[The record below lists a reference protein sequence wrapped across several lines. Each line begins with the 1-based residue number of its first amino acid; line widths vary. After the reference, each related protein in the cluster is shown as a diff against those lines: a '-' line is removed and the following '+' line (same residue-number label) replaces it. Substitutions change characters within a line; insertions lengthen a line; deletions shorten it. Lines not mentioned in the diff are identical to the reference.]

1 MKHQAIEVKLRS
13 EFINVLNVVLSGI
26 VTALLSLMTIK
37 NFSKEELNV
46 KKVLIYLSVYTV
58 FLIISCFHF
67 SGISRL
73 LLNIIIMITSLYFSL
88 FKKNISDSVY
98 YTIVYNVFAAFF
110 EVLLSLI
117 FVGLLKFDINVYENF
132 SFSLLVFSIC
142 NCLSVFFISKIKP
155 LDKALQKFNRII
167 SKNNKDWIYIIICI
181 ILVVLLITFNEYNL
195 KSNVEFY
202 INIFIT
208 IFMFISIIYVV
219 YNKIQKSA
227 YENKYNEVMEYVTR
241 YEKIINEQGKKNHE
255 YNNQLMVLKG
265 YLDKPD
271 RLKDYLELI
280 IGEHKTGQNYTV
292 KQLGFLPDG
301 GIKGLLYHKL
311 SKMEEEGIKPYLY
324 VDQSMQELSE
334 DIFDIKTCQDITK
347 ILGVFIDNAIDAS
360 SKAEQKEVEIDFKVQ
375 KDCLIISVAN
385 TYDNKTD
392 VNKIG
397 KKGYS
402 TKGAGH
408 GFGLSI
414 VKDISKNNPNIESF
428 SDISDNKFKQTVLIY
443 YKK

>member
-1 MKHQAIEVKLRS
+1 MNI
-13 EFINVLNVVLSGI
+13 LNVVLSGI
-26 VTALLSLMTIK
+26 VSVIISYFTIINMAGK
-37 NFSKEELNV
+37 NNINNNFKN
-46 KKVLIYLSVYTV
+46 IIVY
-58 FLIISCFHF
+58 FLILIPFILLTCFSF
-67 SGISRL
+67 VGIPKL
-73 LLNIIIMITSLYFSL
+73 IINITATIFALYFSI
-88 FKKNISDSVY
+88 FKKDISNSVY
-98 YTIVYNVFAAFF
+98 YTITYNLFAATI
-110 EVLLSLI
+110 EILLSLI
-117 FVGLLKFDINVYENF
+117 FVGLLKFDINAYEKF
-132 SFSLLVFSIC
+132 SFSLLLFSVL
-142 NCLSVFFISKIKP
+142 NCSLVYLISKIK
-155 LDKALQKFNRII
+155 LFTNSIQKFNKIV
-167 SKNNKDWIYIIICI
+167 SQNNRDWIYIIICI
-181 ILVVLLITFNEYNL
+181 ILVVLLITFNKYNL

-219 YNKIQKSA
+219 YNKIQKKA
-227 YENKYNEVMEYVTR
+227 FENKYNEVMEYVTR

-397 KKGYS
+397 EKGYS

>member
-1 MKHQAIEVKLRS
+1 M
-13 EFINVLNVVLSGI
+13 NVLNVVLSGI
-26 VTALLSLMTIK
+26 ISVIVSYFTIINMAGK
-37 NFSKEELNV
+37 NNINNNFKN
-46 KKVLIYLSVYTV
+46 IIVY
-58 FLIISCFHF
+58 FLILIPFILLTCFSF
-67 SGISRL
+67 VGIPKL
-73 LLNIIIMITSLYFSL
+73 IINITATIFALYFSI
-88 FKKNISDSVY
+88 FKKDISNSVY
-98 YTIVYNVFAAFF
+98 YTIAYNLFAATI
-110 EVLLSLI
+110 EILLSLI
-117 FVGLLKFDINVYENF
+117 FVGLLKFDINAYEKF
-132 SFSLLVFSIC
+132 SFSLLLFSVL
-142 NCLSVFFISKIKP
+142 NCSLVYLISKIK
-155 LDKALQKFNRII
+155 LFTNSIQKFNKIV
-167 SKNNKDWIYIIICI
+167 SQNNKDWIYIIICI
-181 ILVVLLITFNEYNL
+181 ILVVLLITFNKYNL
-195 KSNVEFY
+195 KSNVDFY

-208 IFMFISIIYVV
+208 IFMFLSIIYVV
-219 YNKIQKSA
+219 YNKIQKKA
-227 YENKYNEVMEYVTR
+227 FENKYNEVMEYVTR

-311 SKMEEEGIKPYLY
+311 SKMEEEGIKSYLY
-324 VDQSMQELSE
+324 VDQGMQELSE

-360 SKAEQKEVEIDFKVQ
+360 SKADQKEIEIDFKVQ

-428 SDISDNKFKQTVLIY
+428 SDASDSKFKQTVLIY

>member
-1 MKHQAIEVKLRS
+1 M
-13 EFINVLNVVLSGI
+13 NVLNVVLSGI

-73 LLNIIIMITSLYFSL
+73 LLNIIIIITSLYFSL

-311 SKMEEEGIKPYLY
+311 SKMEEEGIKSYLY
-324 VDQSMQELSE
+324 VDQGMQELSE

-360 SKAEQKEVEIDFKVQ
+360 SKADQKEIEIDFKVQ

>member
-1 MKHQAIEVKLRS
+1 
-13 EFINVLNVVLSGI
+13 
-26 VTALLSLMTIK
+26 MTIK

-311 SKMEEEGIKPYLY
+311 SKMEEEGIKSYLY
-324 VDQSMQELSE
+324 VDQGMQELSE

-360 SKAEQKEVEIDFKVQ
+360 SKADQKEIEIDFKVQ

>member
-1 MKHQAIEVKLRS
+1 M
-13 EFINVLNVVLSGI
+13 NVLNVVLSGI
-26 VTALLSLMTIK
+26 ISVIVSYFTIINMAGK
-37 NFSKEELNV
+37 NNINNNFKN
-46 KKVLIYLSVYTV
+46 IIVY
-58 FLIISCFHF
+58 FLILIPFILLTCFSF
-67 SGISRL
+67 VGIPKL
-73 LLNIIIMITSLYFSL
+73 IINITATIFALYFSI
-88 FKKNISDSVY
+88 FKKDISNSVY
-98 YTIVYNVFAAFF
+98 YTIAYNLFAATI
-110 EVLLSLI
+110 EILLSLI
-117 FVGLLKFDINVYENF
+117 FVGLLKFDINAYEKF
-132 SFSLLVFSIC
+132 SFSLLLFSVL
-142 NCLSVFFISKIKP
+142 NCSLVYLISKIK
-155 LDKALQKFNRII
+155 LFTNSIQKFNKIV
-167 SKNNKDWIYIIICI
+167 SQNNKDWIYIIICI
-181 ILVVLLITFNEYNL
+181 ILVVLLITFNKYNL
-195 KSNVEFY
+195 KSNVDFY

-208 IFMFISIIYVV
+208 IFMFLSIIYVV
-219 YNKIQKSA
+219 YNKIQKKA
-227 YENKYNEVMEYVTR
+227 FENKYNEVMEYVTR

-265 YLDKPD
+265 YLDKSD

-311 SKMEEEGIKPYLY
+311 SKMEEEGIKSYLY
-324 VDQSMQELSE
+324 VDQGMQELSE

-360 SKAEQKEVEIDFKVQ
+360 SKADQKEIEIDFKVQ

-408 GFGLSI
+408 GFGLSV

-428 SDISDNKFKQTVLIY
+428 SDVSDSKFKQTVLIY

>member
-1 MKHQAIEVKLRS
+1 MNI
-13 EFINVLNVVLSGI
+13 LNVVLSGI
-26 VTALLSLMTIK
+26 VSGIISYFSII
-37 NFSKEELNV
+37 NFSKRNFSM
-46 KKVLIYLSVYTV
+46 KNMIIYFFSLIPLLILSYIY
-58 FLIISCFHF
+58 FN
-67 SGISRL
+67 GISRL
-73 LLNIIIMITSLYFSL
+73 ILNVIFTIFALYVTE
-88 FKKNISDSVY
+88 FKNDISNSVY
-98 YTIVYNVFAAFF
+98 YTVIYNIFSALG
-110 EVLLSLI
+110 EILLSFI
-117 FVGLLKFDINVYENF
+117 FVGLLKFDMNVYYNF
-132 SFSLLVFSIC
+132 SFSLFIFSTC
-142 NCLSVFFISKIKP
+142 NCLFVYFISKIKS
-155 LDKALQKFNRII
+155 LDKNLQRFNKIV
-167 SKNNKDWIYIIICI
+167 SKNNKDWIYVFICI
-181 ILVVLLITFNEYNL
+181 ILVILLIIFNEYNL
-195 KSNVEFY
+195 KSSVEFY

-219 YNKIQKSA
+219 YNKIQKKA
-227 YENKYNEVMEYVTR
+227 FENKYNEVMEYVTR

>member
-1 MKHQAIEVKLRS
+1 M
-13 EFINVLNVVLSGI
+13 NVLNVVLSGI
-26 VTALLSLMTIK
+26 ISVIVSYFTIINMAGK
-37 NFSKEELNV
+37 NNINNNFKN
-46 KKVLIYLSVYTV
+46 IIVY
-58 FLIISCFHF
+58 FLILIPFILLTCFSF
-67 SGISRL
+67 VGIPKL
-73 LLNIIIMITSLYFSL
+73 IINITATIFALYFSI
-88 FKKNISDSVY
+88 FKKDISNSVY
-98 YTIVYNVFAAFF
+98 YTIAYNLFAATI
-110 EVLLSLI
+110 EILLSLI
-117 FVGLLKFDINVYENF
+117 FVGLLKFDINAYEKF
-132 SFSLLVFSIC
+132 SFSLLLFSVL
-142 NCLSVFFISKIKP
+142 NCSLVYLISKIK
-155 LDKALQKFNRII
+155 LFTNSIQKFNKIV
-167 SKNNKDWIYIIICI
+167 SQNNKDWIYIIICI
-181 ILVVLLITFNEYNL
+181 ILVVLLITFNKYNL
-195 KSNVEFY
+195 KSNVDKN

-208 IFMFISIIYVV
+208 IFMFLSIIYVV
-219 YNKIQKSA
+219 YNKIQKKA
-227 YENKYNEVMEYVTR
+227 FENKYNEVMEYVTR

-311 SKMEEEGIKPYLY
+311 SKMEEEGIKSYLY
-324 VDQSMQELSE
+324 VDQGMQELSE

-360 SKAEQKEVEIDFKVQ
+360 SKADQKEIEIDFKVQ

-428 SDISDNKFKQTVLIY
+428 SDVSDSKFKQTVLIY

>member
-1 MKHQAIEVKLRS
+1 M
-13 EFINVLNVVLSGI
+13 NVLNVVLSGI
-26 VTALLSLMTIK
+26 VSGIISYFSII
-37 NFSKEELNV
+37 NFSKRNFSM
-46 KKVLIYLSVYTV
+46 KNMIIYFFTLIPLLILSYIY
-58 FLIISCFHF
+58 FN
-67 SGISRL
+67 GISRL
-73 LLNIIIMITSLYFSL
+73 ILNIVFTIFVLYVTE
-88 FKKNISDSVY
+88 FKNDISNSVY
-98 YTIVYNVFAAFF
+98 YTIIYNIFSALG
-110 EVLLSLI
+110 EILLSFI
-117 FVGLLKFDINVYENF
+117 FVGLLKFDMNVYDNF
-132 SFSLLVFSIC
+132 SFSLFIFSTC
-142 NCLSVFFISKIKP
+142 NCLFVYFISKIKS
-155 LDKALQKFNRII
+155 LDKNLQRFNKII
-167 SKNNKDWIYIIICI
+167 SKNNKDWIYVFICI
-181 ILVVLLITFNEYNL
+181 ILVILIITFNKYNL
-195 KSNVEFY
+195 KSSVDFY

-208 IFMFISIIYVV
+208 IFMFLSIIYVV
-219 YNKIQKSA
+219 YNKIQKKA
-227 YENKYNEVMEYVTR
+227 FENKYNEVMEYVTR

-311 SKMEEEGIKPYLY
+311 SKMEEEGIKSYLY
-324 VDQSMQELSE
+324 VDQGMQELSE

-360 SKAEQKEVEIDFKVQ
+360 SKADQKEIEIDFKVQ

>member
-1 MKHQAIEVKLRS
+1 MAGKNN
-13 EFINVLNVVLSGI
+13 INNNFKNII
-26 VTALLSLMTIK
+26 V
-37 NFSKEELNV
+37 
-46 KKVLIYLSVYTV
+46 Y
-58 FLIISCFHF
+58 FLILIPFILLTCFSF
-67 SGISRL
+67 VGIPKL
-73 LLNIIIMITSLYFSL
+73 IINITATIFALYFSI
-88 FKKNISDSVY
+88 FKKDISNSVY
-98 YTIVYNVFAAFF
+98 YTIAYNLFAATI
-110 EVLLSLI
+110 EILLSLI
-117 FVGLLKFDINVYENF
+117 FVGLLKFDINAYEKF
-132 SFSLLVFSIC
+132 SFSLLLFSVL
-142 NCLSVFFISKIKP
+142 NCSLVYLISKIK
-155 LDKALQKFNRII
+155 LFTNSIQKFNKIV
-167 SKNNKDWIYIIICI
+167 SQNNKDWIYIIICI
-181 ILVVLLITFNEYNL
+181 ILVVLLITFNKYNL
-195 KSNVEFY
+195 KSNVDFY

-208 IFMFISIIYVV
+208 IFMFLSIIYVV
-219 YNKIQKSA
+219 YNKIQKKA
-227 YENKYNEVMEYVTR
+227 FENKYNEVMEYVTR

-311 SKMEEEGIKPYLY
+311 SKMEEEGIKSYLY
-324 VDQSMQELSE
+324 VDQGMQELSE

-360 SKAEQKEVEIDFKVQ
+360 SKANQKEIEIDFKVQ

-428 SDISDNKFKQTVLIY
+428 SDVSDSKFKQTVLIY

>member
-1 MKHQAIEVKLRS
+1 MLTCFSFV
-13 EFINVLNVVLSGI
+13 GI
-26 VTALLSLMTIK
+26 PK
-37 NFSKEELNV
+37 
-46 KKVLIYLSVYTV
+46 
-58 FLIISCFHF
+58 LII
-67 SGISRL
+67 
-73 LLNIIIMITSLYFSL
+73 NITATIFALYFSI
-88 FKKNISDSVY
+88 FKKDISNSVY
-98 YTIVYNVFAAFF
+98 YTITYNLFAATI
-110 EVLLSLI
+110 EILLSLI
-117 FVGLLKFDINVYENF
+117 FVGLLKFDINAYEKF
-132 SFSLLVFSIC
+132 SFSLLLFSVL
-142 NCLSVFFISKIKP
+142 NCSLVYLISKIK
-155 LDKALQKFNRII
+155 LFTNSIQKFNKIV
-167 SKNNKDWIYIIICI
+167 SQNNRDWIYIIICI
-181 ILVVLLITFNEYNL
+181 ILVVLLITFNKYNL

-219 YNKIQKSA
+219 YNKIQKKA
-227 YENKYNEVMEYVTR
+227 FENKYNEVMEYVTR

>member
-1 MKHQAIEVKLRS
+1 M
-13 EFINVLNVVLSGI
+13 NVLNVVLSGI
-26 VTALLSLMTIK
+26 ISVIVSYFTIINMAGK
-37 NFSKEELNV
+37 NNINNNFKN
-46 KKVLIYLSVYTV
+46 IIVY
-58 FLIISCFHF
+58 FLILIPFILLTCFSF
-67 SGISRL
+67 VGIPKL
-73 LLNIIIMITSLYFSL
+73 IINITATIFALYFSI
-88 FKKNISDSVY
+88 FKKDISNSVY
-98 YTIVYNVFAAFF
+98 YTIAYNLFAATI
-110 EVLLSLI
+110 EILLSLI
-117 FVGLLKFDINVYENF
+117 FVGLLKFDINAYEKF
-132 SFSLLVFSIC
+132 SFSLLLFSVL
-142 NCLSVFFISKIKP
+142 NCSLVYLISKIK
-155 LDKALQKFNRII
+155 LFTNSIQKFNKIV
-167 SKNNKDWIYIIICI
+167 SQNNKDWIYIIICI
-181 ILVVLLITFNEYNL
+181 ILVVLLITFNKYNL
-195 KSNVEFY
+195 KSNVDFY

-208 IFMFISIIYVV
+208 IFMFLSIIYVV
-219 YNKIQKSA
+219 YNKIQKKA
-227 YENKYNEVMEYVTR
+227 FENKYNEVMEYVTR

-360 SKAEQKEVEIDFKVQ
+360 SKADQKEIEIDFKVQ

-428 SDISDNKFKQTVLIY
+428 SDVSDSKFKQTVLIY

>member
-1 MKHQAIEVKLRS
+1 M
-13 EFINVLNVVLSGI
+13 NVLNVVLSGI
-26 VTALLSLMTIK
+26 VSAIFTLISIQ
-37 NFSKEELNV
+37 NFSSEKTNYKNCIVYICIFVVFGILNCMIFNG
-46 KKVLIYLSVYTV
+46 LTRLV
-58 FLIISCFHF
+58 FNL
-67 SGISRL
+67 
-73 LLNIIIMITSLYFSL
+73 IIMITSLYFSL

-155 LDKALQKFNRII
+155 LDKALQRFNRII
-167 SKNNKDWIYIIICI
+167 SKNNKDWIYVLICI
-181 ILVVLLITFNEYNL
+181 ILVILLITFNEYNL

-280 IGEHKTGQNYTV
+280 IGEHKTGQNYTI
-292 KQLGFLPDG
+292 KQLGYLPDG

>member
-1 MKHQAIEVKLRS
+1 M
-13 EFINVLNVVLSGI
+13 NVLNVVLSGSI
-26 VTALLSLMTIK
+26 SAIFTMLSIK
-37 NFSKEELNV
+37 NFSSE
-46 KKVLIYLSVYTV
+46 KVNFKNSILYVCIYFI
-58 FLIISCFHF
+58 FLVASCFIF
-67 SGISRL
+67 DGLTRL
-73 LLNIIIMITSLYFSL
+73 LLNLIIMITSLYFSL

-167 SKNNKDWIYIIICI
+167 SKNNKDWIYVFICI
-181 ILVVLLITFNEYNL
+181 ILVILLITFNEYNL

-208 IFMFISIIYVV
+208 IFMFVSIIYVV
-219 YNKIQKSA
+219 YNKIQKKA
-227 YENKYNEVMEYVTR
+227 FENKYNEVMEYVTR

-292 KQLGFLPDG
+292 KQLGFLPNG

-443 YKK
+443 YNK

>member
-1 MKHQAIEVKLRS
+1 MNI
-13 EFINVLNVVLSGI
+13 LNVVLSGI
-26 VTALLSLMTIK
+26 VSAIFTLISIQ
-37 NFSKEELNV
+37 NFSSEKTNYKNCIVYICIFVVFGILNCMIFNG
-46 KKVLIYLSVYTV
+46 LTRLV
-58 FLIISCFHF
+58 FNL
-67 SGISRL
+67 
-73 LLNIIIMITSLYFSL
+73 IIMITSLYFSL

-117 FVGLLKFDINVYENF
+117 FVGLLKFDINVYEKF

-167 SKNNKDWIYIIICI
+167 SKNNKDWIYVLICI
-181 ILVVLLITFNEYNL
+181 ILVILLITFNEYNL

-408 GFGLSI
+408 EFGLSI

>member
-1 MKHQAIEVKLRS
+1 M
-13 EFINVLNVVLSGI
+13 NVLNVVLSGI
-26 VTALLSLMTIK
+26 ISVIVSYFTIINMAGK
-37 NFSKEELNV
+37 NNINNNFKN
-46 KKVLIYLSVYTV
+46 IIVY
-58 FLIISCFHF
+58 FLILIPFILLTCFSF
-67 SGISRL
+67 VGIPKL
-73 LLNIIIMITSLYFSL
+73 IINITATIFALYFSI
-88 FKKNISDSVY
+88 FKKDISNSVY
-98 YTIVYNVFAAFF
+98 YTIAYNLFAATI
-110 EVLLSLI
+110 EILLSLI
-117 FVGLLKFDINVYENF
+117 FVGLLKFDINAYEKF
-132 SFSLLVFSIC
+132 SFSLLLFSVL
-142 NCLSVFFISKIKP
+142 NCSLVYLISKIK
-155 LDKALQKFNRII
+155 LFTNSIQKFNKIV
-167 SKNNKDWIYIIICI
+167 SQNNKDWIYIIICI
-181 ILVVLLITFNEYNL
+181 ILVVLLITFNKYNL
-195 KSNVEFY
+195 KSNVDFY

-208 IFMFISIIYVV
+208 IFMFLSIIYVV
-219 YNKIQKSA
+219 YNKIQKKA
-227 YENKYNEVMEYVTR
+227 FENKYNEVMEYVTR

-255 YNNQLMVLKG
+255 YNNQLMVLKD

-311 SKMEEEGIKPYLY
+311 SKMEEEGIKSYLY
-324 VDQSMQELSE
+324 VDQGMQELSE

-360 SKAEQKEVEIDFKVQ
+360 SKADQKEIEIDFKVQ

-428 SDISDNKFKQTVLIY
+428 SDVSDSKFKQTVLIY

>member
-1 MKHQAIEVKLRS
+1 MNI
-13 EFINVLNVVLSGI
+13 LNVVLSGI
-26 VTALLSLMTIK
+26 VSGIISYFSII
-37 NFSKEELNV
+37 NFSKRNFSM
-46 KKVLIYLSVYTV
+46 KNMIIYFFSLIPLLILSYIY
-58 FLIISCFHF
+58 FN
-67 SGISRL
+67 GISRL
-73 LLNIIIMITSLYFSL
+73 ILNVIFTIFALYVTE
-88 FKKNISDSVY
+88 FKNDISNSVY
-98 YTIVYNVFAAFF
+98 YTVIYNIFSALG
-110 EVLLSLI
+110 EILLSFI
-117 FVGLLKFDINVYENF
+117 FVGLLKFDMNVYYNF
-132 SFSLLVFSIC
+132 SFSLFIFSTC
-142 NCLSVFFISKIKP
+142 NCLFVYFISKIKS
-155 LDKALQKFNRII
+155 LDKNLQRFNKIV
-167 SKNNKDWIYIIICI
+167 SKNNKDWIYVFICI
-181 ILVVLLITFNEYNL
+181 ILVILLITFNEYNL
-195 KSNVEFY
+195 KSSVEFY

-219 YNKIQKSA
+219 YNKIQKKA
-227 YENKYNEVMEYVTR
+227 FENKYNEVMEYVTR

>member
-1 MKHQAIEVKLRS
+1 MNI
-13 EFINVLNVVLSGI
+13 LNVVLSGI
-26 VTALLSLMTIK
+26 VSGIISYFSII
-37 NFSKEELNV
+37 NFSKRNFSM
-46 KKVLIYLSVYTV
+46 KNMIIYFFSLIPLLILSYIY
-58 FLIISCFHF
+58 FN
-67 SGISRL
+67 GISRL
-73 LLNIIIMITSLYFSL
+73 ILNVIFTIFALYVTE
-88 FKKNISDSVY
+88 FKNDISNSVY
-98 YTIVYNVFAAFF
+98 YTVIYNIFFALG
-110 EVLLSLI
+110 EILLSFI
-117 FVGLLKFDINVYENF
+117 FVGLLKFDMNVYYNF
-132 SFSLLVFSIC
+132 SFSLFIFSTC
-142 NCLSVFFISKIKP
+142 NCLFVYFISKIKS
-155 LDKALQKFNRII
+155 LDKNLQRFNKIV
-167 SKNNKDWIYIIICI
+167 SKNNKDWIYVFICI
-181 ILVVLLITFNEYNL
+181 ILVILLITFNEYNL
-195 KSNVEFY
+195 KSSVEFY

-219 YNKIQKSA
+219 YNKIQKKA
-227 YENKYNEVMEYVTR
+227 FENKYNEVMEYVTR

>member
-1 MKHQAIEVKLRS
+1 M
-13 EFINVLNVVLSGI
+13 NVLNVVLSGI
-26 VTALLSLMTIK
+26 VTCFTAIVSIENLSDIKINKKNIIIFVLLYLALMY
-37 NFSKEELNV
+37 LNV
-46 KKVLIYLSVYTV
+46 
-58 FLIISCFHF
+58 FNFD
-67 SGISRL
+67 GISRV
-73 LLNIIIMITSLYFSL
+73 IINVCIMILVCYFS
-88 FKKNISDSVY
+88 FFEKNLSNSVY
-98 YTIVYNVFAAFF
+98 YSLAYELIAFLSEIF
-110 EVLLSLI
+110 ISIMVLI
-117 FVGLLKFDINVYENF
+117 ILKFDSSTYANF
-132 SFSLLVFSIC
+132 PCSMLLSSIL
-142 NCLSVFFISKIKP
+142 NSVFVYIITKIKYV
-155 LDKALQKFNRII
+155 NI
-167 SKNNKDWIYIIICI
+167 SIRRLNKYINSNNKDWLYIIILFVLM
-181 ILVVLLITFNEYNL
+181 ILVITFNRYNL
-195 KSNVEFY
+195 ESTLQYF
-202 INIFIT
+202 INMGVVIFI
-208 IFMFISIIYVV
+208 ILSFVYVIYS
-219 YNKIQKSA
+219 KIQKSA

-360 SKAEQKEVEIDFKVQ
+360 SKAEQKEIEIDFKVQ

-408 GFGLSI
+408 EFGLSI

>member
-1 MKHQAIEVKLRS
+1 M
-13 EFINVLNVVLSGI
+13 NVLNVVLSGI
-26 VTALLSLMTIK
+26 VTAFLSFLTIENLSFEKTKIK
-37 NFSKEELNV
+37 N
-46 KKVLIYLSVYTV
+46 LIVYFCIYTIFGV
-58 FLIISCFHF
+58 FCCFFFIGIKRLI
-67 SGISRL
+67 
-73 LLNIIIMITSLYFSL
+73 LNIIIMITALYFSL
-88 FKKNISDSVY
+88 FRKNISDSVY
-98 YTIVYNVFAAFF
+98 YAVAYNIFAAIIEMF
-110 EVLLSLI
+110 LSLI
-117 FVGLLKFDINVYENF
+117 FVGLLKFDMNIYEKF
-132 SFSLLVFSIC
+132 SFSLLLFSIL
-142 NCLSVFFISKIKP
+142 NCSSVYLISKIK
-155 LDKALQKFNRII
+155 LLNKSIHKFNKIV
-167 SKNNKDWIYIIICI
+167 SQNNKDWIYIIICI
-181 ILVVLLITFNEYNL
+181 ILVILLITFNEYNL

-219 YNKIQKSA
+219 YNKIQKKA
-227 YENKYNEVMEYVTR
+227 FENKYNEVMEYVTR

>member
-1 MKHQAIEVKLRS
+1 MNI
-13 EFINVLNVVLSGI
+13 LNVVLSGI
-26 VTALLSLMTIK
+26 VSVIISYFTIINMAGK
-37 NFSKEELNV
+37 NNINNNFKN
-46 KKVLIYLSVYTV
+46 IIVY
-58 FLIISCFHF
+58 FLILIPFILLTCFSF
-67 SGISRL
+67 VGIPKL
-73 LLNIIIMITSLYFSL
+73 IINITATIFALYFSI
-88 FKKNISDSVY
+88 FKKDISNSVY
-98 YTIVYNVFAAFF
+98 YTITYNLFAATI
-110 EVLLSLI
+110 EILLSLI
-117 FVGLLKFDINVYENF
+117 FVGLLKFDINAYEKF
-132 SFSLLVFSIC
+132 SFSLLLFSVL
-142 NCLSVFFISKIKP
+142 NCSLVYLISKIK
-155 LDKALQKFNRII
+155 LFTNSIQKFNKIV
-167 SKNNKDWIYIIICI
+167 SQNNRDWIYIIICI
-181 ILVVLLITFNEYNL
+181 ILVVLLITFNKYNL

-219 YNKIQKSA
+219 YNKIQKKA
-227 YENKYNEVMEYVTR
+227 FENKYNEVMEYVTR

-402 TKGAGH
+402 TKGVGH

>member
-1 MKHQAIEVKLRS
+1 M
-13 EFINVLNVVLSGI
+13 NVLNVVLSGI
-26 VTALLSLMTIK
+26 ISVIVSYFTIINMAGK
-37 NFSKEELNV
+37 NNINNNFKN
-46 KKVLIYLSVYTV
+46 IIVY
-58 FLIISCFHF
+58 FLILIPFILLTCFSF
-67 SGISRL
+67 VGIPKL
-73 LLNIIIMITSLYFSL
+73 IINITATIFALYFSI
-88 FKKNISDSVY
+88 FKKDISNSVY
-98 YTIVYNVFAAFF
+98 YTIAYNLFAATI
-110 EVLLSLI
+110 EILLSLI
-117 FVGLLKFDINVYENF
+117 FVGLLKFDINAYEKF
-132 SFSLLVFSIC
+132 SFSLLLFSVL
-142 NCLSVFFISKIKP
+142 NCSLVYLISKIK
-155 LDKALQKFNRII
+155 LFTNSIQKFNKIV
-167 SKNNKDWIYIIICI
+167 SQNNKDWIYIIICI
-181 ILVVLLITFNEYNL
+181 ILVVLLITFNKYNL
-195 KSNVEFY
+195 KSNVDFY

-208 IFMFISIIYVV
+208 IFMFLSIIYVV
-219 YNKIQKSA
+219 YNKIQKKA
-227 YENKYNEVMEYVTR
+227 FENKYNEVMEYVTR

-311 SKMEEEGIKPYLY
+311 SKMEEEGIKSYLY
-324 VDQSMQELSE
+324 VDQGMQELSE

-360 SKAEQKEVEIDFKVQ
+360 SKADQKEIEIDFKVQ

>member
-1 MKHQAIEVKLRS
+1 M
-13 EFINVLNVVLSGI
+13 NVLNVVLSGI
-26 VTALLSLMTIK
+26 ISVIVSYFTIINMAGK
-37 NFSKEELNV
+37 NNINNNFKN
-46 KKVLIYLSVYTV
+46 IIVY
-58 FLIISCFHF
+58 FLILISFILLTCFSF
-67 SGISRL
+67 VGIPKL
-73 LLNIIIMITSLYFSL
+73 IINITATIFALYFSI
-88 FKKNISDSVY
+88 FKKDISNSVY
-98 YTIVYNVFAAFF
+98 YTIAYNLFAATI
-110 EVLLSLI
+110 EILLSLI
-117 FVGLLKFDINVYENF
+117 FVGLLKFDINAYEKF
-132 SFSLLVFSIC
+132 SFSLLLFSVL
-142 NCLSVFFISKIKP
+142 NCSLVYLISKIK
-155 LDKALQKFNRII
+155 LFTNSIQKFNKIV
-167 SKNNKDWIYIIICI
+167 SQNNKDWIYIIICI
-181 ILVVLLITFNEYNL
+181 ILVVLLITFNKYNL
-195 KSNVEFY
+195 KSNVDFY

-208 IFMFISIIYVV
+208 IFMFLSIIYVV
-219 YNKIQKSA
+219 YNKIQKKA
-227 YENKYNEVMEYVTR
+227 FENKYNEVMEYVTR

-311 SKMEEEGIKPYLY
+311 SKMEEEGIKSYLY
-324 VDQSMQELSE
+324 VDQGMQELSE

-360 SKAEQKEVEIDFKVQ
+360 SKADQKEIEIDFKVQ

-428 SDISDNKFKQTVLIY
+428 SDVSDSKFKQTVLIY

>member
-1 MKHQAIEVKLRS
+1 MNI
-13 EFINVLNVVLSGI
+13 LNVVLSGI
-26 VTALLSLMTIK
+26 VSGIISYFSII
-37 NFSKEELNV
+37 NFSKRNFSM
-46 KKVLIYLSVYTV
+46 KNMIIYFFSLIPLLILSYIY
-58 FLIISCFHF
+58 FN
-67 SGISRL
+67 GISRL
-73 LLNIIIMITSLYFSL
+73 ILNVIFTIFALYVTE
-88 FKKNISDSVY
+88 FKNDISNSVY
-98 YTIVYNVFAAFF
+98 YTVIYNIFSALG
-110 EVLLSLI
+110 EILLSFI
-117 FVGLLKFDINVYENF
+117 FVGLLKFDMNVYYNF
-132 SFSLLVFSIC
+132 SFSLFIFSTC
-142 NCLSVFFISKIKP
+142 NCLFVYFISKIKS
-155 LDKALQKFNRII
+155 LDKNLQRFNKIV
-167 SKNNKDWIYIIICI
+167 SKNNKDWIYVFICI
-181 ILVVLLITFNEYNL
+181 ILVILLITFNEYNL
-195 KSNVEFY
+195 KSSVEFY

-219 YNKIQKSA
+219 YNKIQKKA
-227 YENKYNEVMEYVTR
+227 FENKYNEVMEYVTR

-360 SKAEQKEVEIDFKVQ
+360 SKVEQKEVEIDFEVQ

>member
-1 MKHQAIEVKLRS
+1 M
-13 EFINVLNVVLSGI
+13 NVLNVVLSGI
-26 VTALLSLMTIK
+26 VSAIFPLLSIK
-37 NFSKEELNV
+37 NFSSEKIN
-46 KKVLIYLSVYTV
+46 KKIFIGYICIYFM
-58 FLIISCFHF
+58 FLTISYLFF
-67 SGISRL
+67 DGLTRL
-73 LLNIIIMITSLYFSL
+73 LLNLIIMITSLYFSL

-117 FVGLLKFDINVYENF
+117 FVGLLKFDTNVYENF

-167 SKNNKDWIYIIICI
+167 SKNNKDWIYVLICI
-181 ILVVLLITFNEYNL
+181 ILVILLITFNEYNL

-208 IFMFISIIYVV
+208 MFMFISIIYVV

-241 YEKIINEQGKKNHE
+241 YEKIINEQDKKNHE

>member
-1 MKHQAIEVKLRS
+1 M
-13 EFINVLNVVLSGI
+13 NVLNVVLSGI
-26 VTALLSLMTIK
+26 ITALFSLLAIK
-37 NFSKEELNV
+37 NFSTEKLNV
-46 KKVLIYLSVYTV
+46 KNLLIYLGVYTIFV
-58 FLIISCFHF
+58 IVSCFCF

-73 LLNIIIMITSLYFSL
+73 LINIIIMITALYFSL
-88 FKKNISDSVY
+88 FKKNITDSVY
-98 YTIVYNVFAAFF
+98 YTIVYNVFAALF
-110 EVLLSLI
+110 EILLSLI
-117 FVGLLKFDINVYENF
+117 FVGLLKFDISVYEKF

-142 NCLSVFFISKIKP
+142 NCLAVFFISKIKS
-155 LDKALQKFNRII
+155 LDKTLQKFNRII
-167 SKNNKDWIYIIICI
+167 SKNNKAWIYVFICI
-181 ILVVLLITFNEYNL
+181 ILVILLITFNKYNL
-195 KSNVEFY
+195 KSSVEFY

-219 YNKIQKSA
+219 YNKIQKKA
-227 YENKYNEVMEYVTR
+227 FENKYNEVMEYVTR

-265 YLDKPD
+265 YIDKPD

-292 KQLGFLPDG
+292 KQLGYLPDG

-311 SKMEEEGIKPYLY
+311 SKMEEEGIKSYLY

-428 SDISDNKFKQTVLIY
+428 SDVSDNKFKQTVLIY

>member
-1 MKHQAIEVKLRS
+1 MNI
-13 EFINVLNVVLSGI
+13 LNVVLSVLVTGI
-26 VTALLSLMTIK
+26 ISY
-37 NFSKEELNV
+37 FSILNISNSKGN
-46 KKVLIYLSVYTV
+46 KKIFFVYMSV
-58 FLIISCFHF
+58 FIPLLIIACLFF
-67 SGISRL
+67 TGIPKL
-73 LLNIIIMITSLYFSL
+73 ILNIIFVIMSLYLSI
-88 FKKNISDSVY
+88 FKKDISNSVY
-98 YTIVYNVFAAFF
+98 YALIYEFLVFISEILISVLIVLVFKIDAATYAN
-110 EVLLSLI
+110 I
-117 FVGLLKFDINVYENF
+117 P
-132 SFSLLVFSIC
+132 FSLLISSFVNSGIIY
-142 NCLSVFFISKIKP
+142 FISKIK
-155 LDKALQKFNRII
+155 FI
-167 SKNNKDWIYIIICI
+167 SKNIIKLNKNINKNGEEWVFI
-181 ILVVLLITFNEYNL
+181 ILVAILLILLINFNRYKMDSTL
-195 KSNVEFY
+195 DFY
-202 INIFIT
+202 INFI
-208 IFMFISIIYVV
+208 MLVFIIMSFIYVI
-219 YNKIQKSA
+219 YNKFQKSA
-227 YENKYNEVMEYVTR
+227 FENKYNEVMEYVTR

>member
-1 MKHQAIEVKLRS
+1 MNI
-13 EFINVLNVVLSGI
+13 LNVVLSGI
-26 VTALLSLMTIK
+26 ITALLSLMTIK

-46 KKVLIYLSVYTV
+46 KKTLIYLSVYTV

-98 YTIVYNVFAAFF
+98 YTIVYNVFASFF

-117 FVGLLKFDINVYENF
+117 FVGLLKFDINVYEKF

-155 LDKALQKFNRII
+155 LDKDLQKFNRII
-167 SKNNKDWIYIIICI
+167 SKNNKDWIYVLICI
-181 ILVVLLITFNEYNL
+181 ILVILLITFNEYNL

-301 GIKGLLYHKL
+301 GIKGLLYHNL

-397 KKGYS
+397 EKGYS

>member
-1 MKHQAIEVKLRS
+1 M
-13 EFINVLNVVLSGI
+13 NVLNVVLSVI
-26 VTALLSLMTIK
+26 LSVVISYITISNISNEK
-37 NFSKEELNV
+37 LNT
-46 KKVLIYLSVYTV
+46 KTFLIYAIILIPLFIMTCLFFNGIIKILINILFTIIALYLSI
-58 FLIISCFHF
+58 F
-67 SGISRL
+67 
-73 LLNIIIMITSLYFSL
+73 NKDIT
-88 FKKNISDSVY
+88 NSVY
-98 YTIVYNVFAAFF
+98 YTFVYNIFSAII
-110 EVLLSLI
+110 EILLSLL
-117 FVGLLKFDINVYENF
+117 FVGVLKYDINVYNNF
-132 SFSLLVFSIC
+132 SFSLLIFSFC
-142 NCLSVFFISKIKP
+142 NSFFVYLIFKIKF
-155 LDKALQKFNRII
+155 LNIAINKFKTII
-167 SKNNKDWIYIIICI
+167 SKNNREWAYLSIVIVLI
-181 ILVVLLITFNEYNL
+181 ILIITFNRYNL
-195 KSNVEFY
+195 TANINFY
-202 INIFIT
+202 INVFIT
-208 IFMFISIIYVV
+208 IFIIISLIYVI

-280 IGEHKTGQNYTV
+280 IGEHKTGQNYTI
-292 KQLGFLPDG
+292 KQLGYLPDG

>member
-1 MKHQAIEVKLRS
+1 MNI
-13 EFINVLNVVLSGI
+13 LNVVLSGI
-26 VTALLSLMTIK
+26 VSAIFTLISIQ
-37 NFSKEELNV
+37 NFSSEKTNYKNCIVYICIFVVFGILNCMIFNG
-46 KKVLIYLSVYTV
+46 LTRLV
-58 FLIISCFHF
+58 FNL
-67 SGISRL
+67 
-73 LLNIIIMITSLYFSL
+73 IIMITSLYFSL

-117 FVGLLKFDINVYENF
+117 FVGLLKFDMSVYETF

-142 NCLSVFFISKIKP
+142 NCLAVFFISKIKF
-155 LDKALQKFNRII
+155 LDKTLQKFNKII
-167 SKNNKDWIYIIICI
+167 SKNNKDWIYVFICI
-181 ILVVLLITFNEYNL
+181 ILVILLITFNKYNL
-195 KSNVEFY
+195 KSSVEFY

-208 IFMFISIIYVV
+208 IFMFISTIYVV
-219 YNKIQKSA
+219 YNKIQKKSF
-227 YENKYNEVMEYVTR
+227 ENKYNEVMEYVTR

-347 ILGVFIDNAIDAS
+347 ILGVFVDNAIDAS

>member
-1 MKHQAIEVKLRS
+1 MNI
-13 EFINVLNVVLSGI
+13 LNVVLSGI
-26 VTALLSLMTIK
+26 VSAIFTLISIQ
-37 NFSKEELNV
+37 NFSSEKTNYKNCIVYICIFVVFGILNCMIFNG
-46 KKVLIYLSVYTV
+46 LTRLV
-58 FLIISCFHF
+58 FNL
-67 SGISRL
+67 
-73 LLNIIIMITSLYFSL
+73 IIMITSLYFSL

-167 SKNNKDWIYIIICI
+167 SKNNKDWIYVLICI
-181 ILVVLLITFNEYNL
+181 ILVILLITFNEYNL

-255 YNNQLMVLKG
+255 YNNQLMVLKS

>member
-1 MKHQAIEVKLRS
+1 M
-13 EFINVLNVVLSGI
+13 NVLNVVLSGI

-255 YNNQLMVLKG
+255 YNNQLMELKG

>member
-1 MKHQAIEVKLRS
+1 M
-13 EFINVLNVVLSGI
+13 NVLNVVLSGI
-26 VTALLSLMTIK
+26 ISAVFTLISIK
-37 NFSKEELNV
+37 NFSSEKVNCKNSIIYICIFAIFGILNC
-46 KKVLIYLSVYTV
+46 
-58 FLIISCFHF
+58 IIFD
-67 SGISRL
+67 GLTRL
-73 LLNIIIMITSLYFSL
+73 LLNLIIMITALYFSL
-88 FKKNISDSVY
+88 FKKNIADSVY
-98 YTIVYNVFAAFF
+98 YTIVYNVFAALF
-110 EVLLSLI
+110 EILLSLI
-117 FVGLLKFDINVYENF
+117 FVGLLKFDMNVYEEF

-142 NCLSVFFISKIKP
+142 NCLAVFFISKIKP
-155 LDKALQKFNRII
+155 LDKILQKLNRII

-181 ILVVLLITFNEYNL
+181 ILVILLITFNKYNL
-195 KSNVEFY
+195 KSSVEFY
-202 INIFIT
+202 INIFST
-208 IFMFISIIYVV
+208 IFMFLSIIYVV

-292 KQLGFLPDG
+292 KQLGYLPDG

-311 SKMEEEGIKPYLY
+311 SKMEEEGIKSYLY

-334 DIFDIKTCQDITK
+334 DIFDIKICQDITK

-360 SKAEQKEVEIDFKVQ
+360 SKAEQKEIEIDFKVQ

>member
-1 MKHQAIEVKLRS
+1 MNI
-13 EFINVLNVVLSGI
+13 LNVVLSGI
-26 VTALLSLMTIK
+26 VSGIISYFSII
-37 NFSKEELNV
+37 NFSKRNFSM
-46 KKVLIYLSVYTV
+46 KNMIIYFFSLIPLLILSYIY
-58 FLIISCFHF
+58 FN
-67 SGISRL
+67 GISRL
-73 LLNIIIMITSLYFSL
+73 ILNVIFTIFALYVTE
-88 FKKNISDSVY
+88 FKNDISNSVY
-98 YTIVYNVFAAFF
+98 YTVIYNIFSALG
-110 EVLLSLI
+110 EILLSFI
-117 FVGLLKFDINVYENF
+117 FVGLLKFDMNVYYNF
-132 SFSLLVFSIC
+132 SFSLFIFSTC
-142 NCLSVFFISKIKP
+142 NCLFVYFISKIKS
-155 LDKALQKFNRII
+155 LDKKLQRFNKIV
-167 SKNNKDWIYIIICI
+167 SKNNKDWIYVFICI
-181 ILVVLLITFNEYNL
+181 ILVILLITFNEYNL
-195 KSNVEFY
+195 KSSVEFY

-219 YNKIQKSA
+219 YNKIQKKA
-227 YENKYNEVMEYVTR
+227 FENKYNEVMEYVTR